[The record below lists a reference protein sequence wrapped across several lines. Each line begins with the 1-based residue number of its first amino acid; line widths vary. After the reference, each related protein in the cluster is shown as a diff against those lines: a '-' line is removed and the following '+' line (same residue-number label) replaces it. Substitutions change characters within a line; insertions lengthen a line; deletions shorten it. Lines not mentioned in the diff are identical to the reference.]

1 MYRYFVLIWNPRDLQ
16 AASIARSLC
25 ERMLSLPPRWIRAFQ
40 ADGIAAFHAG
50 LGEGASETLLLDH
63 GAGAVF
69 GRIFNRDIP
78 STAAAVRVEFDFN
91 ESLKIVQTGG
101 RRLIERYW
109 GRYVGLV

>member
-25 ERMLSLPPRWIRAFQ
+25 ERMLSLPLRWVRAFQ
-40 ADGIAAFHAG
+40 ADGIAAFHSG

-69 GRIFNRDIP
+69 GRIFNRDMET
-78 STAAAVRVEFDFN
+78 TAAALRIEFDHS
-91 ESLKIVQTGG
+91 ESLQIVQTGG
-101 RRLIERYW
+101 RRLIE
-109 GRYVGLV
+109 